1 MSFRTIIFIFLSV
14 FLSGCIQNK
23 NYIIKNI
30 DFSDYSEIDFSA
42 NKLLIQDNS
51 NKEMNAPYIDH
62 LIQNNIKSNIKKW
75 ANARIKTNLNDEN
88 ILKLIIKK
96 ANTKAISLNQEN
108 KLQDIFLVK
117 AALKIEIDVF
127 VVIEI
132 INANNK
138 KLSYID
144 IKIFKSKEFSEN
156 ISLNERDYYIQGMI
170 NDTVNDFDRLA
181 INKMKEIFINYI
193 TF

>member
-1 MSFRTIIFIFLSV
+1 MNFRTIIFIFLCV

-30 DFSDYSEIDFSA
+30 DFSLYSEIDFSA
-42 NKLLIQDNS
+42 NELAIEDNS
-51 NKEMNAPYIDH
+51 NTEMKSPYIDH
-62 LIQNNIKSNIKKW
+62 LIQNNIKSNLKKW
-75 ANARIKTNLNDEN
+75 ANARIKTNSNDEN

-96 ANTKAISLNQEN
+96 ASTKAFALDQEN
-108 KLQDIFLVK
+108 NLEDIFFSK

-127 VVIEI
+127 IVIEI
-132 INANNK
+132 INSNNE
-138 KLSYID
+138 KLAYVD
-144 IKIFKSKEFSEN
+144 IKIFKSKEFSKN
-156 ISLNERDYYIQGMI
+156 ISLNERDYYIQEMI
-170 NDTVNDFDRLA
+170 NDTVNDFDSLA

>member
-1 MSFRTIIFIFLSV
+1 MNFRIKIFIFLCV

-30 DFSDYSEIDFSA
+30 DFSLYSEVDFNA
-42 NKLLIQDNS
+42 NGLVIQDNS
-51 NKEMNAPYIDH
+51 NQEMKSPYIDH
-62 LIQNNIKSNIKKW
+62 LIQSNIKSNLKKW
-75 ANARIKTNLNDEN
+75 ANARIKTNSNDEN
-88 ILKLIIKK
+88 IVKLIIKK
-96 ANTKAISLNQEN
+96 ASTKAFSLDQEN
-108 KLQDIFLVK
+108 NLEDIFLSK
-117 AALKIEIDVF
+117 ASLKIEIDVF
-127 VVIEI
+127 IVIEI
-132 INANNK
+132 INANNE
-138 KLSYID
+138 KLAYVD

-156 ISLNERDYYIQGMI
+156 ISLNERDYYIQEMI